1 MKRNRKSVSLAF
13 VCALAAFSCIVLFA
27 APRAAAQTPQELN
40 PASLKKS
47 APPLDDHQLSSALCS
62 IVYQV
67 DRDPGPR
74 GYHYLFYGNGFFI
87 NSDGYLITAAH
98 VLSQLHGGH
107 PYVLLHQSSSKF
119 RIARAALVAIDR
131 EHDVAILRVAPNPF
145 AGNYKVSFLPLSLDR
160 PLPGHTI
167 LTAALLPSKP
177 REAYT
182 LNATI
187 EMRARGEVLDSEFSQ
202 LEKGKGD
209 TELLIFSH
217 EIALG
222 QSGAPVLSTESQEVV
237 GLVEGQWFGRN
248 TLAMLAAERHALGA
262 ILPIHYAIALLQQKH
277 IAWSSGPSDPENN
290 ENATDPWQASSAPVA
305 LSLVPAA
312 YPSQS
317 IFGGE
322 VLLDALVNSSGVL
335 ADVKTIHGET
345 PYLEKALVAVRTWTF
360 LPTRSDDHVTGS
372 RIGIVFDFVPRLNN
386 VSVPAKTHNYEAASA
401 NSAEH
406 NSPEPNSPDRSAFP
420 VLTVEPEYP
429 PEANTQ
435 SSVILYAAITEHGQ
449 LDSVKVLRGLEPF
462 TSAAIAALHQW
473 RFAPAKHLGANI
485 ASPMIIVFTFA
496 QPLVSSPSRSSKS
509 SQ

>member
-1 MKRNRKSVSLAF
+1 MKAHRKIPPR
-13 VCALAAFSCIVLFA
+13 ALAALALVLVGISISA
-27 APRAAAQTPQELN
+27 SGQAPQIADEETLWDAICP
-40 PASLKKS
+40 
-47 APPLDDHQLSSALCS
+47 
-62 IVYQV
+62 IVYPV
-67 DRDPGPR
+67 DQSASDR

-98 VLSQLHGGH
+98 VLNQLHGGQ
-107 PYVLLHQSSSKF
+107 PYILLHQSSSEF
-119 RIARAALVAIDR
+119 RIALATLIAIDR
-131 EHDVAILRVAPNPF
+131 EHDVAILRVTPNPF
-145 AGNYKVSFLPLSLDR
+145 AGNFKVSFLFLSPDR
-160 PLPGHTI
+160 PSTGDNVLS
-167 LTAALLPSKP
+167 AALLPSKP

-222 QSGAPVLSTESQEVV
+222 QSGAPVLSTESQKVI

-248 TLAMLAAERHALGA
+248 TLAMVAAERHALGA

-277 IAWSSGPSDPENN
+277 IAWSSGPSDSENN
-290 ENATDPWQASSAPVA
+290 QNAAEPSQASSAPVAPVA

-322 VLLDALVNSSGVL
+322 VLLDALVNSTGIL
-335 ADVKTIHGET
+335 ADIKPIHSET

-360 LPTRSDDHVTGS
+360 LPPRSDDHAIES
-372 RIGIVFDFVPRLNN
+372 RIGIAFDFVPRL
-386 VSVPAKTHNYEAASA
+386 SATSTPAKTHNFEPAPADSA
-401 NSAEH
+401 KH
-406 NSPEPNSPDRSAFP
+406 NSSEPNFPDRSAFP
-420 VLTVEPEYP
+420 VVTVEPEYP
-429 PEANTQ
+429 SEANTQ
-435 SSVILYAAITEHGQ
+435 SSVILCAAIDEHGQ

-473 RFAPAKHLGANI
+473 RFAAAKHSGADI
-485 ASPMIIVFTFA
+485 VSLVIVVFTFA
-496 QPLVSSPSRSSKS
+496 QPLVSSHPHSPKA

>member
-1 MKRNRKSVSLAF
+1 MKTHRKIPRGTLA
-13 VCALAAFSCIVLFA
+13 ALALVLLGISISA
-27 APRAAAQTPQELN
+27 SGQAPQIADEETLWDAICP
-40 PASLKKS
+40 
-47 APPLDDHQLSSALCS
+47 
-62 IVYQV
+62 IVYPV
-67 DRDPGPR
+67 DQSASDR
-74 GYHYLFYGNGFFI
+74 GFHYLFYGNGFFI
-87 NSDGYLITAAH
+87 NSEGYLITAAH
-98 VLSQLHGGH
+98 VLSQLHGGQ
-107 PYVLLHQSSSKF
+107 PYILLHQSSSDF
-119 RIARAALVAIDR
+119 RIAPATLIAIDR
-131 EHDVAILRVAPNPF
+131 DHDVAILRVTPNPF
-145 AGNYKVSFLPLSLDR
+145 AGNFKVSFLSLSPDR
-160 PLPGHTI
+160 PSTGDSVLS
-167 LTAALLPSKP
+167 AALLPSKP

-222 QSGAPVLSTESQEVV
+222 QSGAPVLSTESQKVV
-237 GLVEGQWFGRN
+237 GIVEGQWFGRN
-248 TLAMLAAERHALGA
+248 SLAMLAAEHHALGA

-277 IAWSSGPSDPENN
+277 IAWNSGSSDSENN
-290 ENATDPWQASSAPVA
+290 QNFIEPSQGSSAPVVR
-305 LSLVPAA
+305 SLIPAA

-322 VLLDALVNSSGVL
+322 VLLDALVTSTGVL
-335 ADVKTIHGET
+335 TDIKTVHGET
-345 PYLEKALVAVRTWTF
+345 PLLEKALVAVRTWTF
-360 LPTRSDDHVTGS
+360 LPPRSDDHVTGS

-386 VSVPAKTHNYEAASA
+386 ASTPAKTHDYAAASTD
-401 NSAEH
+401 SAER
-406 NSPEPNSPDRSAFP
+406 NSPERAAFP

-429 PEANTQ
+429 PSANTQ
-435 SSVILYAAITEHGQ
+435 SSVILYAAIDEHAQ

-485 ASPMIIVFTFA
+485 ASPVIVIFAFA
-496 QPLVSSPSRSSKS
+496 QPLVSSHPYTSKA

>member
-1 MKRNRKSVSLAF
+1 MKAHRKILAGILVTLSLVLLGISISASAQAPQF
-13 VCALAAFSCIVLFA
+13 ADDETLWDAICPIV
-27 APRAAAQTPQELN
+27 N
-40 PASLKKS
+40 PVDQSAS
-47 APPLDDHQLSSALCS
+47 D
-62 IVYQV
+62 
-67 DRDPGPR
+67 R

-87 NSDGYLITAAH
+87 NSEGYLITAAH
-98 VLSQLHGGH
+98 VLNQLHGGQ
-107 PYVLLHQSSSKF
+107 PYVLLHQSSSEF
-119 RIARAALVAIDR
+119 RIAPATLIAIDR
-131 EHDVAILRVAPNPF
+131 EHDVAILRVTPNPF
-145 AGNYKVSFLPLSLDR
+145 ASNFKVSFLSLSPDR
-160 PLPGHTI
+160 PPTGDSVLS
-167 LTAALLPSKP
+167 AALLPSKP

-222 QSGAPVLSTESQEVV
+222 QSGAPVLSAESQEVV

-277 IAWSSGPSDPENN
+277 IGWSSGPSDPENN
-290 ENATDPWQASSAPVA
+290 LNAADPSQASSAPVA

-322 VLLDALVNSSGVL
+322 VLLDALVNSTGIL
-335 ADVKTIHGET
+335 ADIKPIHGET

-360 LPTRSDDHVTGS
+360 LPGRSDDQLTGS

-406 NSPEPNSPDRSAFP
+406 NSPEPSFPDRSAFP
-420 VLTVEPEYP
+420 VVTVEPEYP
-429 PEANTQ
+429 SGANTQ
-435 SSVILYAAITEHGQ
+435 SSVILHAAIDEHGQ

>member
-1 MKRNRKSVSLAF
+1 MLEIDLDSLYSQMKTHSKILVGT
-13 VCALAAFSCIVLFA
+13 LAAFALLWLGNATSVTGQV
-27 APRAAAQTPQELN
+27 APIGDGETLWDAICPIAYPVDQS
-40 PASLKKS
+40 AS
-47 APPLDDHQLSSALCS
+47 D
-62 IVYQV
+62 
-67 DRDPGPR
+67 R

-98 VLSQLHGGH
+98 VLNQLHGGQ
-107 PYVLLHQSSSKF
+107 PYILLHQSSSEF
-119 RIARAALVAIDR
+119 RMAPAILIAIDR
-131 EHDVAILRVAPNPF
+131 EHDVALLRVAPNPF
-145 AGNYKVSFLPLSLDR
+145 LGNLKVSFLSLSPGR
-160 PLPGHTI
+160 PSTGDSVLS
-167 LTAALLPSKP
+167 AALLPSKP
-177 REAYT
+177 RDAYT

-217 EIALG
+217 EVALG
-222 QSGAPVLSTESQEVV
+222 QSGAPVLSTESQKVV

-248 TLAMLAAERHALGA
+248 TLAMLAAEHHALGA

-277 IAWSSGPSDPENN
+277 IAWHSGSGDFENN
-290 ENATDPWQASSAPVA
+290 QNAADSSQQTSAPEA

-322 VLLDALVNSSGVL
+322 VLLDALVLSTGIL
-335 ADVKTIHGET
+335 ADIKTVHAET

-360 LPTRSDDHVTGS
+360 LPMRSDDHVTKS

-386 VSVPAKTHNYEAASA
+386 ASTAKTHNHEAASTD
-401 NSAEH
+401 SVEH
-406 NSPEPNSPDRSAFP
+406 DSSERAALP
-420 VLTVEPEYP
+420 VATVEPEYP
-429 PEANTQ
+429 PGANAQ
-435 SSVILYAAITEHGQ
+435 GSVILYAGIDEHGQ

-462 TSAAIAALHQW
+462 TPAAIAALHHW
-473 RFAPAKHLGANI
+473 RFAPAKHLGANLAAPLI
-485 ASPMIIVFTFA
+485 VVFTFG
-496 QPLVSSPSRSSKS
+496 QPLSSHARSSKS

>member
-1 MKRNRKSVSLAF
+1 MTLSL
-13 VCALAAFSCIVLFA
+13 VLLGTSISTSGQ
-27 APRAAAQTPQELN
+27 APQI
-40 PASLKKS
+40 S
-47 APPLDDHQLSSALCS
+47 DDETLWDAICP
-62 IVYQV
+62 IVYLV
-67 DRDPGPR
+67 DQSASDR

-87 NSDGYLITAAH
+87 NSEGYLITAAH
-98 VLSQLHGGH
+98 VLSQLHGGQ
-107 PYVLLHQSSSKF
+107 PYILLHQSSSEF
-119 RIARAALVAIDR
+119 RIAPATLIAIDR
-131 EHDVAILRVAPNPF
+131 EHDVAILRVTPHPF
-145 AGNYKVSFLPLSLDR
+145 AGNFKVSFLSLSPDR
-160 PLPGHTI
+160 PSTGDSVLS
-167 LTAALLPSKP
+167 AALLPSKP

-187 EMRARGEVLDSEFSQ
+187 EMRARGDVLDSEFSQ

-217 EIALG
+217 EVALG
-222 QSGAPVLSTESQEVV
+222 QSGAPVLSTESQRVV
-237 GLVEGQWFGRN
+237 GLAEGQWFGRN

-277 IAWSSGPSDPENN
+277 IAWSSGSSDPGNN
-290 ENATDPWQASSAPVA
+290 QNSTELSQASSTLVAPVA

-322 VLLDALVNSSGVL
+322 VLLDALINNTGIL
-335 ADVKTIHGET
+335 ADIKTIHGET

-360 LPTRSDDHVTGS
+360 LPPRSDDGTGS

-386 VSVPAKTHNYEAASA
+386 VSTPAKVHNYEPASTDT
-401 NSAEH
+401 AEH
-406 NSPEPNSPDRSAFP
+406 NSPDRSALP
-420 VLTVEPEYP
+420 VVTVEPEYP
-429 PEANTQ
+429 SEANTQ
-435 SSVILYAAITEHGQ
+435 SSVILFASIDDHGQ

-473 RFAPAKHLGANI
+473 RFTPAKHLGANI
-485 ASPMIIVFTFA
+485 ASPVIVVFTFA
-496 QPLVSSPSRSSKS
+496 QPLVSSHPRSSKS